1 MILSRIDLML
11 QEGENDFFFFFN
23 RNAVIT
29 SLLYKNE
36 GEKGV
41 MAYNQR

>member
-11 QEGENDFFFFFN
+11 QEGENDFFFLS

-29 SLLYKNE
+29 SLLCKNE

-41 MAYNQR
+41 MANNQG